1 MKTNI
6 LNNVKNIEK
15 LLKII
20 DLNQK
25 GINYVVNKSASAI
38 DLGLSK
44 SEFLES
50 FKNDVEKTAAYLYD
64 SLPIIYSVNE
74 GRVTEIH
81 SLDNTIEGVFG
92 SLVKDNIVTLCTVKF
107 DLSNYV
113 PMKKSDIATAIYENL
128 FGINRKELLA
138 LGKAIEKY
146 ETTSDLVEKA
156 VLFPSTIL
164 ANKLIE
170 KVGRQNNLFSQYRKE
185 MNFKQLEEFNI
196 TFNRSGIED
205 VIQNST
211 YISSKGI
218 EQTIPAHKS
227 FTSSA
232 IEIAN
237 GIKNNK
243 FKYIEAV
250 EVDGDADISKVLK
263 IINQLEA
270 LKINTEFKFT
280 LKFRKLGNYS
290 ANGLFMENGFIVAED
305 LRNTSALLHEIAHF
319 VHMVSHNDNA
329 FVNYMIA
336 KLTPRV
342 DLKAIEQIG
351 GKKEYYLDSKEVLAR
366 ALEIASLLASES
378 GIVSFEDWEYGLI
391 KSRSHYEMNEGIY
404 FNFNSF
410 DGETQLEMIE
420 LFKFFFDTS
429 FGEVKNSNINNFSKI
444 DTNYRKKEKDI
455 ISLFKD
461 ISNNSKNEKKHI
473 YSLVN
478 GDNIQTIIDNKPYEL
493 SLEELTVKMLANL
506 EYAGNHPA
514 RAMEEDWAKVKED
527 KAKVCMTLIEEIK
540 KESSN
545 KEYIEFLIQLQSL
558 KIFDLLEYSVG
569 LLGFSKVSTRIAIR
583 KKIKEMFSEGSH
595 NECSVWLSHCRKNL
609 LKLAD
614 KENLNDI
621 DLINS
626 YVMVHPYVAN
636 EISKLD
642 GVSLDTAL
650 KIGFFMIEN
659 FPDKKSFI
667 PKVCFE
673 DFAFSIE
680 LVKKEK
686 TPEMLRYLGENLTS
700 NVQFM
705 QQALSM
711 FSGHSLATAFYYVG
725 SELTKDVD
733 FMKYWIAKNPD
744 LEKFADKTI
753 LALVNSKE
761 VEVVVEVSNEVE
773 KPTKRKRNSKKE
785 TKVVEVKEEQ
795 DFEEILKNAKIE
807 DFKHTQTGEELKVLK
822 IKDKIE
828 DFKSFN
834 MYLIKNEIAYY
845 SKYAKGFVVKN
856 IEKLQGVA
864 ATTTALYSPEVL
876 EVFAKGTLF

>member
-1 MKTNI
+1 MRTNI
-6 LNNVKNIEK
+6 
-15 LLKII
+15 
-20 DLNQK
+20 
-25 GINYVVNKSASAI
+25 
-38 DLGLSK
+38 
-44 SEFLES
+44 
-50 FKNDVEKTAAYLYD
+50 
-64 SLPIIYSVNE
+64 
-74 GRVTEIH
+74 
-81 SLDNTIEGVFG
+81 
-92 SLVKDNIVTLCTVKF
+92 
-107 DLSNYV
+107 
-113 PMKKSDIATAIYENL
+113 
-128 FGINRKELLA
+128 
-138 LGKAIEKY
+138 
-146 ETTSDLVEKA
+146 
-156 VLFPSTIL
+156 
-164 ANKLIE
+164 
-170 KVGRQNNLFSQYRKE
+170 
-185 MNFKQLEEFNI
+185 
-196 TFNRSGIED
+196 
-205 VIQNST
+205 
-211 YISSKGI
+211 
-218 EQTIPAHKS
+218 
-227 FTSSA
+227 
-232 IEIAN
+232 
-237 GIKNNK
+237 
-243 FKYIEAV
+243 
-250 EVDGDADISKVLK
+250 
-263 IINQLEA
+263 
-270 LKINTEFKFT
+270 
-280 LKFRKLGNYS
+280 
-290 ANGLFMENGFIVAED
+290 
-305 LRNTSALLHEIAHF
+305 
-319 VHMVSHNDNA
+319 VS
-329 FVNYMIA
+329 
-336 KLTPRV
+336 
-342 DLKAIEQIG
+342 
-351 GKKEYYLDSKEVLAR
+351 
-366 ALEIASLLASES
+366 
-378 GIVSFEDWEYGLI
+378 
-391 KSRSHYEMNEGIY
+391 
-404 FNFNSF
+404 
-410 DGETQLEMIE
+410 
-420 LFKFFFDTS
+420 
-429 FGEVKNSNINNFSKI
+429 
-444 DTNYRKKEKDI
+444 
-455 ISLFKD
+455 
-461 ISNNSKNEKKHI
+461 
-473 YSLVN
+473 
-478 GDNIQTIIDNKPYEL
+478 
-493 SLEELTVKMLANL
+493 
-506 EYAGNHPA
+506 
-514 RAMEEDWAKVKED
+514 
-527 KAKVCMTLIEEIK
+527 
-540 KESSN
+540 
-545 KEYIEFLIQLQSL
+545 
-558 KIFDLLEYSVG
+558 
-569 LLGFSKVSTRIAIR
+569 R
-583 KKIKEMFSEGSH
+583 KKIKEIFPEGSH

-626 YVMVHPYVAN
+626 YVMVNPYVAN

-642 GVSLDTAL
+642 GISLDTAL

-705 QQALSM
+705 QQALSV
-711 FSGHSLATAFYYVG
+711 FSGQSLVTAFYYVG